1 MQIPKISF
9 QWLSW
14 LRILI
19 VVGVLAHAAFSI
31 HQLEKQTVEVAGDS
45 LTRIAADIAD
55 KLDLLLFERYGDM
68 QTMSKSGILH
78 GQDVHAINNYLD
90 LFQNAYPVYLWLAVT
105 DAQGRIMAATDRSSV
120 GQDRSREGW
129 FQAVRE
135 TGDIHIHDAEPS
147 REAGGELAVAFS
159 APILGSEANFLGAV
173 TTRVGLPVLRKIF
186 ERTVIPIQMPGSPSA
201 IVEWHLLDRN
211 GELIT
216 DSRLG
221 EEGKVNLRKL
231 GVPSALINQSAD
243 PGYLEERH
251 QRRGVD
257 IVRGFAHT
265 KGVGEFPGLEWTVL
279 VNMDR
284 ADIVAPLYQIVRN
297 LGLAGSFIFFPLVA
311 LLFWLSR
318 RLRQEWEQAQT
329 EAGRAVKAEQQYRA
343 ARDQLADVLDH
354 APDPIFFTDTE
365 GKITR
370 FSHGAQRVLG
380 YDGETIVSHDV
391 KDLFLNPS
399 QWEPILGELKMKGEV
414 IGREVELR
422 NPDGNPVN
430 ISLTLTTL
438 QSPEGQSVGTVALCK
453 DVTAAKRTEESLRI
467 SNEELESFVY
477 AISHDLQAPLRGIQG
492 FAVLLLKR
500 AGERLEHQERH
511 YLERIRKGAERM
523 EELIRDLLE
532 YSRIER
538 ITHPWELLS
547 MEQIVLQARM
557 DMEDRI
563 RHTHAELHVKDPLPW
578 VYGDRIR
585 LVQLWANLLS
595 NAIKYAKSGEPPV
608 ISIGCRKDEQHFIF
622 YIRDN
627 GIGISPEF
635 HQKIFGVFNRLHTE
649 EQIEGTGIG
658 LAIVKRIVEFH
669 KGKIWVESAEDQGS
683 TFLFTLPKTHGGYGR
698 ALSASSVASPP
709 ADPSASPEERQERS
723 SSSIKLESTQF

>member
-1 MQIPKISF
+1 MQIPKISYR
-9 QWLSW
+9 WLSW

-19 VVGVLAHAAFSI
+19 VVGVLGHAAFSI
-31 HQLEKQTVEVAGDS
+31 HQLEKQTVEVAGES

-68 QTMSKSGILH
+68 QTMSKSGFLH
-78 GQDVHAINNYLD
+78 GQDVNAINNYLD
-90 LFQNAYPVYLWLAVT
+90 LFQNAYPVYRWLAVT

-135 TGDIHIHDAEPS
+135 TGDIHIQDAEPS

-159 APILGSEANFLGAV
+159 APILGSDAKFLGSV

-186 ERTVIPIQMPGSPSA
+186 DRTVIPIQMPGSPSA

-318 RLRQEWEQAQT
+318 RLGQEWDQAQA
-329 EAGRAVKAEQQYRA
+329 EAARAVKAEQQYRA

-399 QWEPILGELKMKGEV
+399 QWEPILGELKIKGEV

-547 MEQIVLQARM
+547 MEQIILQVRM

-563 RHTHAELHVKDPLPW
+563 RHTHTELQIEDSLPW
-578 VYGDRIR
+578 VYGDRVR
-585 LVQLWANLLS
+585 LAQLWANLLS
-595 NAIKYAKSGEPPV
+595 NAIKYVKPGESPV
-608 ISIGCRKDEQHFIF
+608 ISIGCRKDERYFIF
-622 YIRDN
+622 SIRDN

-649 EQIEGTGIG
+649 DQIEGTGIG

-669 KGKIWVESAEDQGS
+669 KGKVWVESAEGEGS

-698 ALSASSVASPP
+698 TLSAGSSTSSPAAP
-709 ADPSASPEERQERS
+709 GVTLEKQERS
-723 SSSIKLESTQF
+723 SS